1 MRDPAADRAD
11 GKLMRRLQRA
21 CGLGMSLLLAACVS
35 APVTPPP
42 APEPPPAPPQPPAVV
57 DVPEDAAPVTP
68 PPPVAV
74 AEPPAATRALQFYSQ
89 LRGRAPR
96 EQRLE
101 QERLRKSFAASRSE
115 HDRVRLALTYAL
127 PGASPADELQAL
139 ELLEPLVRDSR
150 SEYHDLATLVSGLLA
165 EQRRRGEQAAA
176 LQHKLERIKALERE
190 MLERST
196 AREARPR

>member
-1 MRDPAADRAD
+1 
-11 GKLMRRLQRA
+11 MRRLHRI
-21 CGLGMSLLLAACVS
+21 CVLGASMLLAAC
-35 APVTPPP
+35 AAEPVAPPP
-42 APEPPPAPPQPPAVV
+42 APPPPPLPPQPPAVV
-57 DVPEDAAPVTP
+57 EAPEVAPPIAP
-68 PPPVAV
+68 PPPVVV
-74 AEPPAATRALQFYSQ
+74 AEPPAAVRALQFYAQ
-89 LRGRAPR
+89 LRARAPR
-96 EQRLE
+96 EQRQE

-115 HDRVRLALTYAL
+115 HDRVRLALTYSL
-127 PGASPADELQAL
+127 PGGTPADESQAL

-150 SEYHDLATLVSGLLA
+150 SDYHDLAMLVSGLLA